1 MSVKIKKMREN
12 KKVGGAIG
20 QLRLENFNS
29 HFGGNREEHTK
40 EKIPKVLT
48 KYSYICHN
56 FLLTFSLITGNLT
69 DNQK

>member
-1 MSVKIKKMREN
+1 MSVKIKKMRQN

-29 HFGGNREEHTK
+29 HFGGNREEHTT

-48 KYSYICHN
+48 KYSYVII
-56 FLLTFSLITGNLT
+56 FY
-69 DNQK
+69 